1 PSTYGNGAG
10 YKPMQHWTTRS
21 PVTAPQPGAGIGI
34 VCGETFSAIDIDC
47 DDEMRTAIEKVIP
60 ESLIGKRGRRGATW
74 FYRGGNRR
82 SRKFLVNGRTVCEV
96 LGVGKQ
102 TVLPPSIHPDTGK
115 PYEWTRGFELLD
127 ADWERD
133 LPVLPDDIEDR
144 IITAIRSCGGEV
156 DEEKPE
162 RVKDE
167 TEDEIEFA
175 TPHGELNALA
185 IKAMAKWVPDL
196 GL

>member
-1 PSTYGNGAG
+1 MIEANTGPSVYDLNAPLYIARGARPVPIEPGTKRPSIYGNGAG

-96 LGVGKQ
+96 
-102 TVLPPSIHPDTGK
+102 
-115 PYEWTRGFELLD
+115 
-127 ADWERD
+127 
-133 LPVLPDDIEDR
+133 
-144 IITAIRSCGGEV
+144 
-156 DEEKPE
+156 
-162 RVKDE
+162 
-167 TEDEIEFA
+167 
-175 TPHGELNALA
+175 
-185 IKAMAKWVPDL
+185 
-196 GL
+196 